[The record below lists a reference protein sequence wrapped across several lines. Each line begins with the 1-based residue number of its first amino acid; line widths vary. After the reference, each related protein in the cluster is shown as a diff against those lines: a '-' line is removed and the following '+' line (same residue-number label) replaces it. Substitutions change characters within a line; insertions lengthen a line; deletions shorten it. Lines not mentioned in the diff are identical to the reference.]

1 MSTAEAQPEGAT
13 ALVTADEL
21 LRDYHEQRCELIE
34 GKVCLMSPTGF
45 GHGAIEVRLAHLLTS
60 FVTQHHLGL
69 IVSGE
74 VGFVLQREPDTVLA
88 PDVAFVTRDSVE
100 AVGVVDKYFPEAPA
114 LAVEVVSPS
123 DTAEAVDSKARRW
136 LAAGTAAVW
145 IVYPKGRSVT
155 VYRSLE
161 NIRVL
166 TEADELDGGDV
177 LPGFKVT
184 VSDIFAGIN

>member
-1 MSTAEAQPEGAT
+1 MSTAEVQPESAT

-21 LRDYHEQRCELIE
+21 LRDYHGQRCELIE

-45 GHGAIEVRLAHLLTS
+45 GHGAATVELTVALSTFVRKQKLGVV
-60 FVTQHHLGL
+60 VT
-69 IVSGE
+69 GE
-74 VGFVLQREPDTVLA
+74 VGFILDRNPDTVLA
-88 PDVAFVTRDSVE
+88 PDVAFVTKDRLGAIGINE
-100 AVGVVDKYFPEAPA
+100 KYFPEAPA

-123 DTAEAVDSKARRW
+123 DTAEAVDSKARQW
-136 LAAGTAAVW
+136 LAAGTSAVW

-166 TEADELDGGDV
+166 TEADELQGGDV
-177 LPGFKVT
+177 LPGFKVR
-184 VSDIFAGIN
+184 VSELFEGI